1 MTDVSAAREHIAA
14 LRTSHDHLAGLVAD
28 LGEADL
34 RAPSYD
40 DEWSIG
46 QVLSHLGSQSEIF
59 ELFLEAAVAG
69 RPAPGGDVFPPIWEV
84 WNAKPPLEWRDDW
97 RAASERHVASIE
109 ALTDDEIERFSLE
122 FFGRTLDL
130 VGFLRMRLSEQ
141 AVHAW
146 DVEVMG
152 DPAAEVSPSAVPLL
166 VDHLDFVV
174 GRASDGS
181 GGPYRVRV
189 GTRHPVRDLVV
200 EVGDPVV
207 VRTAEVDD
215 SYDGS
220 VDLPAEAFLRLVY
233 GRLDVD
239 HTPDHSESGT
249 RGLADLRLVFPGV

>member
-1 MTDVSAAREHIAA
+1 MTHVTDAREHIAA
-14 LRTSHDHLAGLVAD
+14 LRASHDHLAAIVAGLD
-28 LGEADL
+28 EEQL

-59 ELFLEAAVAG
+59 ELFLEEVRAG
-69 RPAPGGDVFPPIWEV
+69 RPAPGGEVFPPIWDV
-84 WNAKPPLEWRDDW
+84 WNAKSPLEWRDDW
-97 RAASERHVASIE
+97 RTASERHIATFES
-109 ALTDDEIERFSLE
+109 LGDDEIEAFSFE

-152 DPAAEVSPSAVPLL
+152 APDAEVSATAVPLL
-166 VDHLDFVV
+166 VDHLEFVV
-174 GRASDGS
+174 ARTADGA

-215 SYDGS
+215 AYDGS

-233 GRLDVD
+233 GRLDVE
-239 HTPDHSESGT
+239 HTPEHSQSGS
-249 RGLADLRLVFPGV
+249 RGLADLRQVFPGV